1 MLAATL
7 IGVFFTPVFYVLM
20 QRISERQWP
29 FRRCGE
35 LHLPEAPIGH
45 QAAGSK
51 PAVAPGASE

>member
-1 MLAATL
+1 
-7 IGVFFTPVFYVLM
+7 M